1 MKLNKKKTNKNKKK
15 FFSNRKSRNRRS
27 KKRSIWN
34 MFGCANNMKGG
45 EGCGCTAGAP
55 ALMNGGGD
63 CIRSNWSYPSDYI
76 KCANN
81 LAFTG
86 TGGKKRGRGRGRGG
100 GIDSGSGSGSG
111 ISTQTA
117 LMHAGVLAMTGGT
130 SGDNMPMGAKYPS
143 GTVGSPW
150 GSYYSNWPGVNG
162 IQGDKNFYMLN
173 SYNNQ
178 PDYSPSIQERT
189 TPAMSTGG
197 SRKYRKVKK
206 SNKNRKTNTFRK
218 HSYSRKYVGL
228 NKRNK
233 VGGLFELGILSD
245 IKNSIN
251 AINGSPQA
259 VSPLPFND
267 QLNSSNNCNITNTG
281 TGIVM

>member
-15 FFSNRKSRNRRS
+15 FFSNRKSRSRRS
-27 KKRSIWN
+27 KKQTLWN
-34 MFGCANNMKGG
+34 MFGCATNMKGG
-45 EGCGCTAGAP
+45 DCGCTAGAP
-55 ALMNGGGD
+55 ALMNGGGA
-63 CIRSNWSYPSDYI
+63 CSGSILAYPSCNI
-76 KCANN
+76 PRVNN
-81 LAFTG
+81 LAYTG
-86 TGGKKRGRGRGRGG
+86 TGGRKNRGG
-100 GIDSGSGSGSG
+100 NGDGDVDVDKRKFGVNTGFDYDINASIVGGGGSSC
-111 ISTQTA
+111 
-117 LMHAGVLAMTGGT
+117 
-130 SGDNMPMGAKYPS
+130 DNMPMGAKYPS
-143 GTVGSPW
+143 GTVGSTW

-173 SYNNQ
+173 PYNNQ
-178 PDYSPSIQERT
+178 PDYSPSIQETT

-233 VGGLFELGILSD
+233 VGGLFELGILTD
-245 IKNSIN
+245 IKNTFN
-251 AINGSPQA
+251 ALNGNPQL

-267 QLNSSNNCNITNTG
+267 QLNQSNNCNITNTG
-281 TGIVM
+281 SGIVM